1 MTVSPLDEK
10 LNFDEH
16 IQSKISK
23 WNKFIGIVKRLSRAF
38 PSDAFITIHKSFIRP
53 HLDYA
58 DIIYDKPNNDSISQK
73 IENAQYRA
81 YLAITGTIQENSRKR
96 FYQKLG
102 LGSFSNRR
110 WYR

>member
-10 LNFDEH
+10 LNFDDH

-23 WNKFIGIVKRLSRAF
+23 WNKFIGIIKRLSRAF
-38 PSDAFITIHKSFIRP
+38 PSDAFITIYKSFIRP

-73 IENAQYRA
+73 IENAQYRGNNWD
-81 YLAITGTIQENSRKR
+81 YSRKL
-96 FYQKLG
+96 QKKVL
-102 LGSFSNRR
+102 SKIRT
-110 WYR
+110 WII